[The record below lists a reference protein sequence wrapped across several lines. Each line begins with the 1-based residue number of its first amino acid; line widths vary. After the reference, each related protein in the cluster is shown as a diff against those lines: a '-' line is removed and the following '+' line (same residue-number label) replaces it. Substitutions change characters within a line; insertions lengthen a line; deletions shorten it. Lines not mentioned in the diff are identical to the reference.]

1 MKFTESDLIQAE
13 NLAKIINRAKFNDID
28 GAEIIAFAQACGWL
42 GSLIKQM
49 RNPSVATPAPE
60 APASIKKPEAE
71 KPKPKR
77 GRPKK
82 EDK

>member
-1 MKFTESDLIQAE
+1 MKFTQSDLIQAE

-42 GSLIKQM
+42 GSLIKEM
-49 RNPSVATPAPE
+49 RRPPSATPVPE
-60 APASIKKPEAE
+60 APASIKKPENPT
-71 KPKPKR
+71 PKK

>member
-49 RNPSVATPAPE
+49 RNSSVATPAPE
-60 APASIKKPEAE
+60 APAKIEKPEPVKA
-71 KPKPKR
+71 KR